1 MFDRDGNGYI
11 SAGELRQVMT
21 SLGEAL
27 TYEEVDAM
35 IKAADLNGDGLV
47 NYNGNNNNNN
57 NNNNDNDNDNDYNDD
72 GDDDNNNNTNNNN
85 NNNNINRTNL

>member
-1 MFDRDGNGYI
+1 MGWEDNFKFIWYGYYYIVWLPQVFDRDGNGYI

-27 TYEEVDAM
+27 TDEEVDAM

-47 NYNGNNNNNN
+47 NYNGNNC
-57 NNNNDNDNDNDYNDD
+57 NNNNDN
-72 GDDDNNNNTNNNN
+72 NNFYY
-85 NNNNINRTNL
+85 LKKGC